1 MSSSMN
7 KSINLPLTVYTPESQ
22 IRSPKKFVRAMFTDL
37 VASRELAWRLFI
49 RDISAQ
55 YRASLFGVIWAFVPP
70 IITSLIF
77 IVLQSRN
84 VVNFDTA
91 DIPYPVFVLVGTVL
105 WQVFTDSL
113 NAPLKAVTDAKPLLV
128 KINFPR
134 EAIIV
139 SAIYTVLFNLLIK
152 VIVLAAIFLIFRL
165 QPTPGL
171 LLAPVAILMLLLFG
185 ICVGLLLTPIG
196 MLYTDVAS
204 SLPIIVQFLF
214 FATPVVYPPLESYPF
229 SLLAVLNPVSPLL
242 IAGRDLITKGE
253 MTNTIPFL
261 IVSGLTL
268 FFLVVAW
275 VIYRVALPIIIER
288 MSS

>member
-1 MSSSMN
+1 MDN
-7 KSINLPLTVYTPESQ
+7 LIGLPLTVYTPESQ
-22 IRSPKKFVRAMFTDL
+22 IRAPRKFVRAMFADL
-37 VASRELAWRLFI
+37 AASRELAWRLFV

-55 YRASLFGVIWAFVPP
+55 YRASLFGVVWAFVPP

-77 IVLQSRN
+77 ILLQSRN

-113 NAPLKAVTDAKPLLV
+113 NAPLKSVTEARQLLV
-128 KINFPR
+128 RINFPR
-134 EAIIV
+134 EAIIL
-139 SAIYTVLFNLLIK
+139 SAMYAVLFNFLIK
-152 VIVLAAIFLIFRL
+152 GIVLAVIFLIFQL

-171 LLAPVAILMLLLFG
+171 LLAPFAILMLLLFG
-185 ICVGLLLTPIG
+185 ICIGLLLTPIG

-204 SLPIIVQFLF
+204 SLPIIIQFLF

-242 IAGRDLITKGE
+242 LGARDLITKGT
-253 MTNTIPFL
+253 MTNTVPFL
-261 IVSGLTL
+261 IISGITIILL
-268 FFLVVAW
+268 FVAW

-288 MSS
+288 MSA